1 MRIIIE
7 LDAGTTT
14 PELQISTQ
22 GKQQQA
28 PESSR
33 TATSD
38 TSSIAVTDA
47 GAPAY
52 LASEPTS
59 QPTTSLPSGNMAEG
73 EAGGASAGSA
83 PGEE

>member
-7 LDAGTTT
+7 LDAGVTA
-14 PELQISTQ
+14 PALQISTQ
-22 GKQQQA
+22 GKTQT

-33 TATSD
+33 TAASD
-38 TSSIAVTDA
+38 TSPVAVTDA

-59 QPTTSLPSGNMAEG
+59 QPTMNLPPGNVAEG

>member
-7 LDAGTTT
+7 LDAGVTA

-22 GKQQQA
+22 GKTQA
-28 PESSR
+28 PGSSP
-33 TATSD
+33 TAVSD
-38 TSSIAVTDA
+38 TSPIAVTDA

-52 LASEPTS
+52 LAAEPTS
-59 QPTTSLPSGNMAEG
+59 QPTMNLPPGNSTEG